1 MGVLPS
7 PTRSVSEW
15 ENFCGVLRGFFCH
28 SWDLGG
34 AAVRGHLLQKAER
47 GWGGENTEPWAGG
60 KALFSPLRP
69 SPKRGGRG
77 VRPLPSPALFL
88 PSPPSVQ
95 WWLRSAR
102 NCHGCKVIRAAAG
115 GCAPPPVPGFSASI
129 SHRAPCLPSSSPLLS
144 PPSTER
150 RDFFFSLILFY
161 SILFLAAFLSYR
173 GSQESHKGKGR
184 KKWGEK
190 GKAKLR
196 GWVRRVQR
204 LLERYG
210 HGKAPAWEFP
220 MALSGLSWRGRCV
233 WGGGRERKQP
243 WVCVVVWFCWKK
255 ERKRKK
261 KEKGKEK
268 KEK

>member
-1 MGVLPS
+1 M
-7 PTRSVSEW
+7 
-15 ENFCGVLRGFFCH
+15 
-28 SWDLGG
+28 
-34 AAVRGHLLQKAER
+34 
-47 GWGGENTEPWAGG
+47 
-60 KALFSPLRP
+60 
-69 SPKRGGRG
+69 
-77 VRPLPSPALFL
+77 
-88 PSPPSVQ
+88 
-95 WWLRSAR
+95 
-102 NCHGCKVIRAAAG
+102 
-115 GCAPPPVPGFSASI
+115 
-129 SHRAPCLPSSSPLLS
+129 
-144 PPSTER
+144 
-150 RDFFFSLILFY
+150 
-161 SILFLAAFLSYR
+161 SYR

-243 WVCVVVWFCWKK
+243 LVCVVVWFCWKK

-261 KEKGKEK
+261 KEKRKERKINGKKERKKKGEKGNKGKRKEK
-268 KEK
+268 GKKKERRKKRKKEAKKGEK

>member
-1 MGVLPS
+1 M
-7 PTRSVSEW
+7 
-15 ENFCGVLRGFFCH
+15 
-28 SWDLGG
+28 
-34 AAVRGHLLQKAER
+34 
-47 GWGGENTEPWAGG
+47 
-60 KALFSPLRP
+60 
-69 SPKRGGRG
+69 
-77 VRPLPSPALFL
+77 
-88 PSPPSVQ
+88 
-95 WWLRSAR
+95 
-102 NCHGCKVIRAAAG
+102 
-115 GCAPPPVPGFSASI
+115 
-129 SHRAPCLPSSSPLLS
+129 
-144 PPSTER
+144 
-150 RDFFFSLILFY
+150 
-161 SILFLAAFLSYR
+161 SYR

-261 KEKGKEK
+261 KEKRKEK

>member
-1 MGVLPS
+1 M
-7 PTRSVSEW
+7 
-15 ENFCGVLRGFFCH
+15 
-28 SWDLGG
+28 
-34 AAVRGHLLQKAER
+34 
-47 GWGGENTEPWAGG
+47 
-60 KALFSPLRP
+60 
-69 SPKRGGRG
+69 
-77 VRPLPSPALFL
+77 
-88 PSPPSVQ
+88 
-95 WWLRSAR
+95 
-102 NCHGCKVIRAAAG
+102 
-115 GCAPPPVPGFSASI
+115 
-129 SHRAPCLPSSSPLLS
+129 
-144 PPSTER
+144 
-150 RDFFFSLILFY
+150 
-161 SILFLAAFLSYR
+161 SYR

-261 KEKGKEK
+261 KEKRKERKINGKKKGRRRGKKGTREKGKK
-268 KEK
+268 KEKRKKGEKRERKKQRKGKNERSKERKKKEIMGKKKARIGKKGKERKEKERKRKRVRKRKKERKRKEGKKKERKKKKQLLVMTVMTFEAGGQKARGSLDNAHTL